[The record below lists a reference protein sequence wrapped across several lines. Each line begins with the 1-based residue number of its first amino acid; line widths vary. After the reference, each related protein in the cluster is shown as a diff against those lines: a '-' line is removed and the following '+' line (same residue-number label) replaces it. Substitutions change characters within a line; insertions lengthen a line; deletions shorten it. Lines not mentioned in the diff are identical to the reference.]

1 MAFDIERYK
10 ENSKKIDLSDVDW
23 SRAKDYPLA
32 QGAVDAMTYMMDIE
46 THTVIYLSELLVSR
60 ACMDPE
66 ITSFLSVWVY
76 EEMYHGEAFVKFFR
90 AYGIP
95 VSDER
100 PKEIRLKEG
109 FGRVSAVLTIMFGS
123 YLLPFFPALYLTVG
137 AVNELTTLTGYRQL
151 QKKTDNPVLH
161 AILERIIKQERAH
174 YAFYRS
180 MSERLLAESAV
191 ARGVVRRYFQSR
203 PRVVGEGV
211 KNEAEIDQLSHYLF
225 DGQDGLAAAAS
236 VDQQIA
242 QLPGLKGF
250 DMLQRAVRR
259 AEARY
264 ASGDG
269 ETVSEYSAEPR
280 SYLTLPQPHE
290 VEWGPMVR
298 EVG

>member
-10 ENSKKIDLSDVDW
+10 ENSKKLDLSDIDW
-23 SRAKDYPLA
+23 SRARDYPLP

-46 THTVIYLSELLVSR
+46 THTVIYLSELLVSK
-60 ACMDPE
+60 ACMDPV

-95 VSDER
+95 VSDDR
-100 PKEIRLKEG
+100 PQEIRLKEG
-109 FGRVSAVLTIMFGS
+109 FGRVNAVMAIMFGS

-151 QKKTDNPVLH
+151 QRKTDNPVLH
-161 AILERIIKQERAH
+161 AVLERVIKQERAH

-180 MSERLLAESAV
+180 MSEKLLAESAA
-191 ARGVVRRYFQSR
+191 ARGVVRWYFQRR

-211 KNEAEIDQLSHYLF
+211 KNEAEIDQLAHYLF
-225 DGQDGLAAAAS
+225 DGPEGLEAARS
-236 VDQQIA
+236 VDRQIA

-250 DMLQRAVRR
+250 DMLQRVLVR
-259 AEARY
+259 ADARY
-264 ASGDG
+264 ASGG
-269 ETVSEYSAEPR
+269 PVAASTYAAGRP
-280 SYLTLPQPHE
+280 YLELPKAAAVTAWDE
-290 VEWGPMVR
+290 EAR
-298 EVG
+298 EVS